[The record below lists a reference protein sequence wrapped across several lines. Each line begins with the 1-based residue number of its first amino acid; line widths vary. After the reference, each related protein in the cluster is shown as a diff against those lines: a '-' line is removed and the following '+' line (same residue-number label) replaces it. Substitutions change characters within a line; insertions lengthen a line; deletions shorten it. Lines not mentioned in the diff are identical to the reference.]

1 MLLDTKQSLS
11 DITTVLNS
19 PIEKRYG
26 NFKSHYIK
34 EFRNLMKVFFT
45 EVNAFKNELVRSH
58 IANDLVTNLKRL
70 IEELLK
76 RIIFLKDEIK
86 DKNELIKS
94 LLMKLLKPEDAV
106 LSNKNKKPPRKLE
119 EFQQDFNYH

>member
-70 IEELLK
+70 IE
-76 RIIFLKDEIK
+76 
-86 DKNELIKS
+86 
-94 LLMKLLKPEDAV
+94 
-106 LSNKNKKPPRKLE
+106 
-119 EFQQDFNYH
+119 